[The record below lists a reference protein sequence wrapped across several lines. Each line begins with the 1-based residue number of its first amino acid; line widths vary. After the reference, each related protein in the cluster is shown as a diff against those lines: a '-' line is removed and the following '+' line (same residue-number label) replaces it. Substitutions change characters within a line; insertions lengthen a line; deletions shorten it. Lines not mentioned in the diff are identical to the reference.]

1 MLVLLYKADNRADGI
16 KTNIIRARW
25 VDSKEEKKA
34 RLIMAGGVSCGI
46 DATFYLLELIAGAQI
61 ATTVAERIEYQR
73 RGAEVQ
79 LDYVI
84 PELA

>member
-1 MLVLLYKADNRADGI
+1 MFVIADCRAEGSE
-16 KTNIIRARW
+16 TNIIRARW
-25 VDSKEEKKA
+25 VDSKEETKP

-46 DATFYLLELIAGAQI
+46 DATFYLLELVAGAEI

-73 RGAEVQ
+73 RGEEVQ
-79 LDYVI
+79 ADYVI